1 MTRKI
6 ETPKIDYKIEI
17 QALVTLKTGI
27 DLEDGPPACNAV
39 VQWIEDDLSELGDY
53 KIDDVISFQFKKERE
68 C

>member
-6 ETPKIDYKIEI
+6 KTPKTEYEIEI

-27 DLEDGPPACNAV
+27 DMEEGPPACNAV

-68 C
+68 

>member
-6 ETPKIDYKIEI
+6 KTPKTEYGIEI

-27 DLEDGPPACNAV
+27 DMEEGPPACNAV

-53 KIDDVISFQFKKERE
+53 KIDDVISFQFKKGRE
-68 C
+68 

>member
-6 ETPKIDYKIEI
+6 KTPKTEYEIEI

-27 DLEDGPPACNAV
+27 DMEEGPPACNAV

-53 KIDDVISFQFKKERE
+53 KIDDVISFQFKKGRE
-68 C
+68 